1 MSEVLALGANMNG
14 ASNSTKR
21 WVELGLM
28 KIQHMA
34 ENWTRHVIS
43 KRCGGMKKSPCVQEA
58 KVEEPSYL
66 RQQSNPQGHEHE
78 GWNELLV
85 RGSVE
90 MIPFSVVCL

>member
-1 MSEVLALGANMNG
+1 MGRVGINEDSAYGRKLDKTCNIEEMWGD
-14 ASNSTKR
+14 
-21 WVELGLM
+21 E
-28 KIQHMA
+28 
-34 ENWTRHVIS
+34 
-43 KRCGGMKKSPCVQEA
+43 KSPCVQEA